1 MGAALRISQIAC
13 VASLIAPATALAMG
27 MLGSATPTGMVLTDA
42 SHVTNPVVVQSLE
55 INGRSYGFP
64 PYLAS
69 TDWKN
74 PRGGNRTL
82 TDLAAPVQDDAT
94 VVVRADWVEAYTNRA
109 YSGEIA
115 VPDGKLTID
124 DRTQPTA
131 LVTVVFG
138 RNGHLAISTDTGP
151 DAASGEYNGTIVAE
165 TCGTRRAEA
174 DVDFSTRLDAH
185 VDLEW
190 VYSQETKRESM
201 PRIDTPCAG
210 EAS

>member
-1 MGAALRISQIAC
+1 MGVLLRISQSAC
-13 VASLIAPATALAMG
+13 AALLIAPAALAMG
-27 MLGSATPTGMVLTDA
+27 MLGNAVPTGMVLTDA
-42 SHVTNPVVVQSLE
+42 SHITNPIIVQSLE
-55 INGRSYGFP
+55 INGRAYGAP

-69 TDWKN
+69 TDWEN

-82 TDLAAPVQDDAT
+82 TDLAAPTQDGAAL
-94 VVVRADWVEAYTNRA
+94 VVRADWVEAYTDRA
-109 YSGEIA
+109 YSAEIV
-115 VPDGKLTID
+115 VPDGRLRVE
-124 DRTQPTA
+124 DRTGPTA

-138 RNGHLAISTDTGP
+138 WNGHLAISTDTGP

-165 TCGTRRAEA
+165 TCAARRADA

-190 VYSQETKRESM
+190 VYSQESKRQSM

-210 EAS
+210 EAG